1 MVKKRAHPPSTLG
14 FCSNPATCP
23 QAPAPLQPIAMF
35 KHSPFSGTS
44 LLSKATRRH
53 ALAACVASLA
63 AIGIPAHTASP
74 TGWAGEIVF
83 VAGAAHRSAGN
94 EKPQAVVKG
103 AFIYQGDILRT
114 QANAHVYV
122 RMADGGLLVLRPQS
136 RLSVDT
142 WKFDPNAPALS
153 EIKYTLTEGV
163 TRYVSGKG
171 AQAAKESFR
180 LNTPLAAIGVRG
192 TDFTALAGA
201 DITLVSV
208 RSGGVVVGA
217 FGTGCTPESAGPCSG
232 DKTAELFA
240 TRDSDKL
247 LQVRRGDVVP
257 RLIDATLTN
266 SPEKVR
272 PAAPGEPVATGIDP
286 FKSAEIPKPGA
297 LASLAALP
305 NSASDE
311 AIDFAAWG
319 RWGTLTASEGAEVVK
334 SLVQGRNLV
343 AINRYYAIATN
354 PTSSLELPSAGVG
367 QFRLVSHDGL
377 LIDPSTGAV
386 STTNVTD
393 GALRVDF
400 GARRFNTNLNL
411 TTSRIATSVQSSG
424 YIEPSGRLSSDAY
437 VSATV
442 VDGALGGGP
451 ASQAIYTYRRLASG
465 QVPEVSGV
473 ASWRRGV
480 DTPATAVS

>member
-1 MVKKRAHPPSTLG
+1 
-14 FCSNPATCP
+14 
-23 QAPAPLQPIAMF
+23 
-35 KHSPFSGTS
+35 
-44 LLSKATRRH
+44 
-53 ALAACVASLA
+53 
-63 AIGIPAHTASP
+63 
-74 TGWAGEIVF
+74 
-83 VAGAAHRSAGN
+83 
-94 EKPQAVVKG
+94 
-103 AFIYQGDILRT
+103 
-114 QANAHVYV
+114 
-122 RMADGGLLVLRPQS
+122 MADGGLLVLRPQS

-442 VDGALGGGP
+442 VEGALGGGP

-473 ASWRRGV
+473 LLASWGGHTRHSSHQQKLTLSKTLKLDHAASSTANRPTIAARHAARWAHFCGAGHSRQPAMDPLCPTASQSLRERCQRPANPLECQPLPRNPARCGGHQRREPSGGWFMAMA
-480 DTPATAVS
+480 PCHHCRPL

>member
-1 MVKKRAHPPSTLG
+1 MQAALLACLVLFAALG
-14 FCSNPATCP
+14 LSA
-23 QAPAPLQPIAMF
+23 QAQL
-35 KHSPFSGTS
+35 
-44 LLSKATRRH
+44 
-53 ALAACVASLA
+53 
-63 AIGIPAHTASP
+63 AHTVPSA
-74 TGWAGEIVF
+74 GWAGEIVF

-94 EKPQAVVKG
+94 EKPQALAKG
-103 AFIYQGDILRT
+103 TFIYQGDILHT

-136 RLSVDT
+136 RLSVDI
-142 WKFDPNAPALS
+142 WKFDPGAPSSS

-171 AQAAKESFR
+171 SQAAKESFR

-217 FGTGCTPESAGPCSG
+217 FGIGCTPESVGPCTG

-247 LQVRRGDVVP
+247 LQLRRGDVVP
-257 RLIDATLTN
+257 KLIDATFTN
-266 SPEKVR
+266 SPEKAR
-272 PAAPGEPVATGIDP
+272 PAAPGEPVATVIDP
-286 FKSAEIPKPGA
+286 FKSPEVPKPGA
-297 LASLAALP
+297 LASLSALP
-305 NSASDE
+305 GAGPDE

-319 RWGTLTASEGAEVVK
+319 RWGTLTASEGAAVVK
-334 SLVQGRNLV
+334 SVVKGRNLV

-354 PTSSLELPSAGVG
+354 PTSSLELPSAGIG
-367 QFRLVSHDGL
+367 QFRVISHDGL
-377 LIDPSTGAV
+377 LIDPSTGAT
-386 STTNVTD
+386 SATSVTD
-393 GALRVDF
+393 SALRVDF

-411 TTSRIATSVQSSG
+411 TAGSTATSVQSSG
-424 YIEPSGRLSSDAY
+424 YIESSGRLSSDAY

-442 VDGALGGGP
+442 VDGALGGGS

-473 ASWRRGV
+473 VSWRRGV
-480 DTPATAVS
+480 DAPATAVVNKN